1 MATSVRWNEI
11 GLRSGIA
18 ALAVRTALVVFLAL
32 AGGACREEGPAERAG
47 EAVDEALDDA
57 GEAMDEAVD
66 DVQEKLDDDDDEE

>member
-11 GLRSGIA
+11 VLRSRIA
-18 ALAVRTALVVFLAL
+18 GLAVRAALVVFLAL

-57 GEAMDEAVD
+57 GDAVD
-66 DVQEKLDDDDDEE
+66 DVVGDVQEKLDDDDEEE